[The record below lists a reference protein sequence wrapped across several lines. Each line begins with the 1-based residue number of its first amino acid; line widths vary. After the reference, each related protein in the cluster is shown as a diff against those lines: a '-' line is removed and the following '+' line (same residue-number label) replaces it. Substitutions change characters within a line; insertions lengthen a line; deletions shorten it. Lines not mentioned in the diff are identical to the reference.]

1 MSIKLDRDILKNCVR
16 RNFNSNISQD
26 IVSQNSFDEIQTK
39 NEIFKSNKFELNKI
53 ANVLNVPIVIASYN
67 NNLNIMG
74 YYSYGLDVE
83 SDFCRLAHAS
93 HQLCRNGMQ
102 IFPDITKCNSINKIY
117 GHKSSDIAR
126 FYVGVPIRNKENE
139 IIGSMAVLQESKLI
153 AKNAFS
159 LQQLRDI
166 GQEFANQISAWPMT
180 QVGHNKGHAHQ
191 N

>member
-1 MSIKLDRDILKNCVR
+1 MSAKLDRDILKKCVR
-16 RNFNSNISQD
+16 RNFISNTSQYILGRNSLEGITNR
-26 IVSQNSFDEIQTK
+26 
-39 NEIFKSNKFELNKI
+39 NEIFNPDLMELAKI
-53 ANVLNVPIVIASYN
+53 ANILNVPIVIASYN

-74 YYSYGLDVE
+74 YYSYGLDVK

-117 GHKSSDIAR
+117 GHKSTDVAR
-126 FYVGVPIRNKENE
+126 FYVGVPIRNKDNE

-166 GQEFANQISAWPMT
+166 GQEFADHISAWPMT
-180 QVGHNKGHAHQ
+180 QVRHNKGQAHQ

>member
-1 MSIKLDRDILKNCVR
+1 MSVKLDRDILKNCVR
-16 RNFNSNISQD
+16 RNFNSKTSLAV
-26 IVSQNSFDEIQTK
+26 VSQNSFEETEAK
-39 NEIFKSNKFELNKI
+39 NEIFKFNKFELNKI

-102 IFPDITKCNSINKIY
+102 VFPDITKCNSINKIY
-117 GHKSSDIAR
+117 GYKSSDIAR
-126 FYVGVPIRNKENE
+126 FYVGVPIKNKENE

-180 QVGHNKGHAHQ
+180 QVLHNKGHAHQ
-191 N
+191 K